1 MAALNYVT
9 QFASKILEMYDHDL
23 TSSALFNSNLDIQIR
38 GAKTI
43 KLPKVTVSGYKD
55 HNRATLGFNTGTYG
69 NDWEEK
75 SLDHDRD
82 IEFFIDP
89 MDVDETNQIVSIANI
104 QARFERRQAMPELD
118 CYTYSKVYSEAKR
131 VGAKIK
137 TENLTEANVLADFDA
152 NLEAME
158 EAGVPLERVILY
170 CTPAYRRILKN
181 ADGIQRT
188 LNVGAGSNGLDRRIH
203 SLDDIKEIKTVPSN
217 RLKTAFDFTEGYQV
231 DASGKQID
239 YILIDPEAQ
248 ESRVKYS
255 YINVFTPGHDSRTA
269 DNYLYQNRRFNGTF
283 ALDGLLAEGCIIHA
297 EAEGA

>member
-248 ESRVKYS
+248 VSRVKYS

-283 ALDGLLAEGCIIHA
+283 ALDGLLAERCIIHA

>member
-188 LNVGAGSNGLDRRIH
+188 LNVGAESNGLDRRIH

-248 ESRVKYS
+248 VSRVKYS